1 MLFSSPSQSSVR
13 GPLLRHAA
21 VLPSWEINV
30 ISVCKCHVGAV
41 LCVCVSL
48 HTDEG
53 QGFSAELYCC
63 EVTNVMLPVVLCVK
77 ADLVTFLLHRL

>member
-13 GPLLRHAA
+13 GPLLQHAA

-30 ISVCKCHVGAV
+30 ISVCKRRDGAV
-41 LCVCVSL
+41 PRVCVSL
-48 HTDEG
+48 LTDEG

-63 EVTNVMLPVVLCVK
+63 EVTNVMLSVVFLC
-77 ADLVTFLLHRL
+77 